1 MFRTDV
7 RMGRLGVMPM
17 APLMASS
24 ARTSMVVWLDV
35 FRYRRFMTLVRSEF
49 LLMKRSLGA

>member
-7 RMGRLGVMPM
+7 QMGRLGVMPM

-24 ARTSMVVWLDV
+24 ARTSMVVWLDE
-35 FRYRRFMTLVRSEF
+35 FRYLCFITFVRSEF
-49 LLMKRSLGA
+49 LLMNRILGA

>member
-24 ARTSMVVWLDV
+24 ARHSMVAWLDE
-35 FRYRRFMTLVRSEF
+35 FKYLCFITLVRSEF
-49 LLMKRSLGA
+49 LLINLILGA